1 MTCQHVEDP
10 KDDNITHLEHAATTQ
25 TTRKGDAAAEF
36 LADAHV
42 EDASFSYKEER
53 AVLKRI
59 DYRVLPLPLGAY
71 FFQQLDRSS
80 WSCVSIF
87 GIQKDANLL
96 VSVLCLAQLVMQ
108 PLAAYLLV
116 KLPTDKVS
124 SAAIFL
130 WGSSLAFM
138 SACTDSPSLLG
149 LRYYQG
155 IYMFCGLLT
164 VAYSCVLLSWIPDGP
179 MKPKYLNER
188 ERFIAVQRLRANQMG
203 IQPEQSNGSVST
215 FGNLIIRDFGYTNFQ
230 SIFFKSSFGVI
241 QIVCIVGSVWG
252 AVLGSRKGLAIA
264 MVAILPIVGTIIIMC
279 IGNVIGPL
287 LYSVD
292 DAPLHGPGLIAN
304 IVIFALVAVIALL
317 ILRYLA
323 FLNQQHAKKR
333 MDMGKSA
340 VRIDGSMLKKEKI
353 SQKGGEVEAQN
364 QSHEQDNDFSD
375 LTDMENEDFMCVY

>member
-1 MTCQHVEDP
+1 M
-10 KDDNITHLEHAATTQ
+10 A
-25 TTRKGDAAAEF
+25 
-36 LADAHV
+36 
-42 EDASFSYKEER
+42 
-53 AVLKRI
+53 
-59 DYRVLPLPLGAY
+59 
-71 FFQQLDRSS
+71 
-80 WSCVSIF
+80 
-87 GIQKDANLL
+87 
-96 VSVLCLAQLVMQ
+96 
-108 PLAAYLLV
+108 
-116 KLPTDKVS
+116 
-124 SAAIFL
+124 
-130 WGSSLAFM
+130 
-138 SACTDSPSLLG
+138 SPSLSDRFSPTASGISTAIL
-149 LRYYQG
+149 LYKYQG

-264 MVAILPIVGTIIIMC
+264 MVAILPIVGTIIM
-279 IGNVIGPL
+279 L
-287 LYSVD
+287 TFLHQLKD